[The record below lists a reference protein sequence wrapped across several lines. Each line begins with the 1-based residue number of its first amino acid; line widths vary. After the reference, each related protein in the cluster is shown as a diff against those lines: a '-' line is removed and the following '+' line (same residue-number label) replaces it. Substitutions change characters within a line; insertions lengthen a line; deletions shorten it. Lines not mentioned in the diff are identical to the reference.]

1 MNLINLFHLKANFF
15 VKPFLFNEP
24 YEKDVYWSNALADYM
39 YNASF
44 QTLPFSFDG
53 LLSLPVFMI
62 EKVYDIQKEI
72 IEKRSAQYKNI

>member
-1 MNLINLFHLKANFF
+1 
-15 VKPFLFNEP
+15 
-24 YEKDVYWSNALADYM
+24 M

-53 LLSLPVFMI
+53 LLQLPVFMI

-72 IEKRSAQYKNI
+72 IERRKEQFKNGAPR